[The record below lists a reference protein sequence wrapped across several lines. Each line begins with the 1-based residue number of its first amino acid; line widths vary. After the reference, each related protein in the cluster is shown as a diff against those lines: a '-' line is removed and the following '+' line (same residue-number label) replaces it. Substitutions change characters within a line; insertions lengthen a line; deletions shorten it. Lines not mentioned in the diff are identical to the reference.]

1 VVLQPTKKNNMSD
14 NELLEIDSKQA
25 IKEFFLEVKERAKL
39 FPRNSIEHYNPNV
52 AAQILWMLA
61 QGGRI
66 SVIAKKCKVSHE
78 LVRSLEWRHNDT
90 LESKRKEFSKRYAI
104 AAAEY
109 TDLLFE
115 KAEQL
120 SNDPEQLKMISPDR
134 LALTIGIMTDKAG
147 QLSGMAST
155 IVEHRK
161 GASIDDAAKMI
172 AEAKSRIANKI
183 KEQAIDV
190 EVVE

>member
-1 VVLQPTKKNNMSD
+1 MSD

-190 EVVE
+190 EVVDEPNEF

>member
-1 VVLQPTKKNNMSD
+1 MSD
-14 NELLEIDSKQA
+14 EDLSAIDSKEA
-25 IKEFFLEVKERAKL
+25 MKEFFLEVKERAKQ
-39 FPRNSIEHYNPNV
+39 FPRNTIENYNPNV

-66 SVIAKKCKVSHE
+66 SVIAKKCKVTHE
-78 LVRSLEWRHNDT
+78 TVRALEWRHNDT

-109 TDLLFE
+109 TDLVFE

-120 SNDPEQLKMISPDR
+120 SRDPDQLKAISPDR

-161 GASIDDAAKMI
+161 GPSIDDAAKMI
-172 AEAKSRIANKI
+172 AEAKSRIANKV
-183 KEQAIDV
+183 KAQAV
-190 EVVE
+190 EAEIVE

>member
-1 VVLQPTKKNNMSD
+1 MSD

-78 LVRSLEWRHNDT
+78 LVRSLEFN
-90 LESKRKEFSKRYAI
+90 LVFI
-104 AAAEY
+104 A
-109 TDLLFE
+109 LF
-115 KAEQL
+115 KIT
-120 SNDPEQLKMISPDR
+120 SF
-134 LALTIGIMTDKAG
+134 
-147 QLSGMAST
+147 ASAC
-155 IVEHRK
+155 IL
-161 GASIDDAAKMI
+161 
-172 AEAKSRIANKI
+172 
-183 KEQAIDV
+183 Q
-190 EVVE
+190 